1 MSNIERLSDM
11 ASVAMRV
18 SVITCG
24 AVAPDCLTCIETSDP
39 AISRPTKQLDT
50 VSACRVKET
59 TRELRNQK
67 ILGSHLEQVKS
78 IGAAK
83 DKKGVKSLTVTGLPS
98 TAMILSPFDR
108 TCLML
113 FRQQKAISI
122 VQTMAPDRVHNYQPA
137 NYRRDHQTQC
147 CRFRFLSSSI
157 RPIQR
162 NAFRG
167 NVA

>member
-1 MSNIERLSDM
+1 M

-50 VSACRVKET
+50 VSACKVKVT
-59 TRELRNQK
+59 TRELK
-67 ILGSHLEQVKS
+67 SKDLGESLEQVKS

-98 TAMILSPFDR
+98 TAMIWSPFDR

-113 FRQQKAISI
+113 FRQPKAHINRANNGAGPNTQL
-122 VQTMAPDRVHNYQPA
+122 QTSE
-137 NYRRDHQTQC
+137 
-147 CRFRFLSSSI
+147 L
-157 RPIQR
+157 
-162 NAFRG
+162 
-167 NVA
+167 